1 MNTELE
7 NLRTLDDDE
16 LEQVSGGISAFGY
29 HAGASVVNYGQGSIL
44 HVSWGSN
51 GGKYNFF
58 ELKLC

>member
-29 HAGASVVNYGQGSIL
+29 HADASVVNYGQGSIL

-51 GGKYNFF
+51 GGKYNF
-58 ELKLC
+58 